1 MRLLRSVLHLGWM
14 LVTVIPWGLAL
25 LILSLRLRGAPLWWF
40 AVNWMRVVIWGT
52 RVILGIQVRLSGLEY
67 LPQGA
72 SSPAVLLCK
81 HQSTLETLLLPTLMP
96 HPLAFVFKRSC
107 FASLFRL
114 VDGPPR
120 HDPYRP

>member
-52 RVILGIQVRLSGLEY
+52 RVILGIRVRLSGLEH

-81 HQSTLETLLLPTLMP
+81 HQSTL
-96 HPLAFVFKRSC
+96 
-107 FASLFRL
+107 
-114 VDGPPR
+114 
-120 HDPYRP
+120 